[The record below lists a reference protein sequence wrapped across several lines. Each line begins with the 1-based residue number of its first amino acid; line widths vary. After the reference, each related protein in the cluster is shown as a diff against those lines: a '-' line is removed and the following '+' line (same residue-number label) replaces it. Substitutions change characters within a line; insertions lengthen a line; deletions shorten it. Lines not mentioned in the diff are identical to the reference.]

1 VSAEVQNLE
10 QRFLRRT
17 RLVVAVNLAA
27 AISGVILLVGGLAYL
42 VTGHQHDRG
51 TERYLA
57 QAMGRDDPGVQYSC
71 LWLFILRDGEFHG
84 DGQGPPGL
92 PLRESMLAVAMDGR
106 AVEETLS
113 RNGTVYRVRTE
124 RHLDEVRQAV
134 FDEAYPRE
142 SHRELLAAL
151 MIAGALGLVAAAAV
165 GAALARRAIDPLEEA
180 LDRQRRFVADA
191 SHELRAP
198 LTRLHARSQMILRR
212 SPDLP
217 EPVAAELRRMVAN
230 TRELGEVVDDLL
242 RSAQLRG
249 DASGFESVDLVSIA
263 TELIA
268 SEAGRLQ
275 ERGLVADIQAEAG
288 PLTVPGVESSLRRMV
303 SALVDN
309 AIGHSR
315 PGGRIT
321 LTIAATKRGRM
332 VELVV
337 ADDGVGLDP
346 AHYRTIFER
355 FARGTAGEG
364 ERHGIG
370 LSLAREVAESHG
382 GTIGVTGQLGKGAR
396 FTVRL
401 PAAPDGA
408 AAPASPDGPGSGDDG
423 PMTGP
428 QGQRVPSG
436 LPGSLP
442 VAG

>member
-1 VSAEVQNLE
+1 MSAEVHSLE

-42 VTGHQHDRG
+42 VTGHQQDRA

-57 QAMGRDDPGVQYSC
+57 LAIGRDDPGVQYSC
-71 LWLFILRDGEFHG
+71 LWLFILRNGEFHG
-84 DGQGPPGL
+84 DDKGPQGL
-92 PLRESMLAVAMDGR
+92 PLRESMLAVAADGR
-106 AVEETLS
+106 AMEETLS

-134 FDEAYPRE
+134 FDEAYPRQ
-142 SHRELLAAL
+142 SHRQLLAAL
-151 MIAGALGLVAAAAV
+151 MVAGALGLVAAAAV
-165 GAALARRAIDPLEEA
+165 GVALARRAIDPLEEA

-217 EPVAAELRRMVAN
+217 ESVAAELRRMVAN

-249 DASGFESVDLVSIA
+249 HVPGFEPVDLVSVA
-263 TELIA
+263 SDLIA

-275 ERGLVADIQAEAG
+275 ERGLVADIRTEASC
-288 PLTVPGVESSLRRMV
+288 LTVPGVESSLRRMV

-315 PGGRIT
+315 LGGRIM
-321 LTIAATKRGRM
+321 LTIAAVEEGRM

-337 ADDGVGLDP
+337 ADNGVGLDP
-346 AHYRTIFER
+346 ADYRMIFER

-364 ERHGIG
+364 QRHGIG

-382 GTIGVTGQLGKGAR
+382 GTIGVTGQVGKGAC

-401 PAAPDGA
+401 PAANDGF
-408 AAPASPDGPGSGDDG
+408 GVGDDG
-423 PMTGP
+423 LRTGTQE
-428 QGQRVPSG
+428 QGVPSE
-436 LPGSLP
+436 LPGSLR
-442 VAG
+442 VAR